1 MSRPYGKKREICTHV
16 FFFTFILFFFC
27 QFFCDDLTIQF
38 CRVAKLGF
46 RNPGTATRRL
56 TFFSC
61 DVLHSLK
68 LQHPGWQEAF
78 PKGKSFSTHQFSGAT
93 VDGKTS
99 CTSLDVCNPNKNGE
113 FSISTSDRQ
122 IISEPSIVRYVCC
135 FREGVFLCDVLGV
148 LRGQFFQIRVE
159 DLAQSIGN

>member
-1 MSRPYGKKREICTHV
+1 MYTCV
-16 FFFTFILFFFC
+16 FFHLHPVFFC

-38 CRVAKLGF
+38 CRVAKLRF

-122 IISEPSIVRYVCC
+122 IISEPSIVCFVCC
-135 FREGVFLCDVLGV
+135 FREGVYDTTMRCVRV